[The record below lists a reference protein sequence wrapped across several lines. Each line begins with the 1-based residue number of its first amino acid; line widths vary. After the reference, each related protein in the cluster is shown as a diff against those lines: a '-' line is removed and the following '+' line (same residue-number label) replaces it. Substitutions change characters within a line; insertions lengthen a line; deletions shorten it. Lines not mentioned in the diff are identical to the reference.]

1 MKRSLLVGLL
11 LLSLTGCS
19 SQSGFKALEDG
30 PCSKAQATKV
40 SQHVSSQLQAMANED
55 WEDAYSFAAGSFQKV
70 ITLEDFRTIIE
81 SDYSVLVSNQGYSF
95 GNCTISGEEIAQLVN
110 IELPNSSA
118 SITYVLSVEEEKI
131 GIVAA
136 RFSTPEDIQS
146 A

>member
-1 MKRSLLVGLL
+1 MKYVAALAALIF
-11 LLSLTGCS
+11 LTGCS
-19 SQSGFKALEDG
+19 SQSGFAALEDG
-30 PCSKAQATKV
+30 PCSKSQAKLV
-40 SQHVSSQLQAMANED
+40 SQHVSSQLQAMADED
-55 WEDAYSFAAGSFQKV
+55 WEEAYSFAAKSFQETFK
-70 ITLEDFRTIIE
+70 LEEFSAIIE

-95 GNCTISGEEIAQLVN
+95 GNCAISGEEIAQLVN

>member
-1 MKRSLLVGLL
+1 MKRSLFVALL

-19 SQSGFKALEDG
+19 GQSGFKALEDG
-30 PCSKAQATKV
+30 PCDKGQSKQV
-40 SQHVSSQLQAMANED
+40 SEHVSSQLQAMADED
-55 WEDAYSFAAGSFQKV
+55 WMKAYSYAAPSFQKV
-70 ITLEDFRTIIE
+70 ITVEDFQLIIE
-81 SDYSVLVSNQGYSF
+81 GDYSVLISNQGYSF
-95 GNCTISGEEIAQLVN
+95 GNCTISGEEISQLVN
-110 IELPNSSA
+110 IELPNSSS